1 MQPRHPRRTLRYAI
15 GALLLAA
22 PVLTSCGFDYATDRV
37 NDITAG
43 YTTRD
48 ADVDVINSLI
58 VAGHPD
64 SGTLIGMLVNNDQDE
79 DAELTSVTSG
89 PDDTE
94 ADFEPLTVPAREG
107 AQLQDAGIRIEGTFA
122 AGTVYDVTLTFVKDD
137 GDEIEVE
144 LAVPVVTEC
153 GQYEGYDDAPG
164 AGRASGEAYSC
175 ETEEAPEQ
183 SH

>member
-1 MQPRHPRRTLRYAI
+1 MQPRHPRRTLRYAL

-37 NDITAG
+37 NEITAG
-43 YTTRD
+43 HTNRET
-48 ADVDVINSLI
+48 DVDVLNSLI
-58 VAGHPD
+58 VAGQPD
-64 SGTLIGMLVNNDQDE
+64 SGTLIGMLVNNDRDE
-79 DAELTSVTSG
+79 EAELTSVTSG
-89 PDDTE
+89 PDDAE
-94 ADFEPLTVPAREG
+94 AEFEPLTVPAG
-107 AQLQDAGIRIEGTFA
+107 GSAQLQDAGIRIEGTFA
-122 AGTVYDVTLTFVKDD
+122 AGRVHDVTLTFEGGEV
-137 GDEIEVE
+137 IEVE

-153 GQYEGYDDAPG
+153 GQYDGYDDAPG

>member
-1 MQPRHPRRTLRYAI
+1 MHPRHPRRTLRYAI

-43 YTTRD
+43 HTNRD
-48 ADVDVINSLI
+48 TDVDVLNALI
-58 VAGHPD
+58 VAGQPG
-64 SGTLIGMLVNNDQDE
+64 SGTLIGMLVNNNDGAD
-79 DAELTSVTSG
+79 DDIELTSVTSG

-94 ADFEPLTVPAREG
+94 AQFEPLTVPAG
-107 AQLQDAGIRIEGTFA
+107 GSAQLQDAGIRIEGTFE
-122 AGTVYDVTLTFVKDD
+122 AGNVYDVTLTFGD
-137 GDEIEVE
+137 GGEVEVE
-144 LAVPVVTEC
+144 LPVPVVTEC
-153 GQYEGYDDAPG
+153 GQYEGFDDARG

-175 ETEEAPEQ
+175 ETEDAPEQ